1 MLFRSRSEP
10 EPGEV
15 RHRGVPACVSTSRV
29 MTLIDDHLRRAL
41 AYVRPYVGAL
51 VPVVVVSLLST
62 GLSLVLPFLSKVLVD
77 DAILGRDLQLLLQIV
92 GLFVAIPLVSFGLNV
107 FSGMRY
113 TRVSADILFDM
124 RLDLYRHL
132 QRLSPRYY
140 ARTPLG
146 DIVTRING
154 DIGEIQRVVSEAALS
169 WFGQVIALIGT
180 VGMLIYLDWQLF
192 LASLVVM
199 PPSLFTLIR
208 YRRELEARVTR
219 LRERSA
225 EIGSFLIETL
235 QGMRTVV
242 GANAQDRE
250 VDRFRRRNDAFIEA
264 LLSMRLYTYV
274 AGGLPGLL
282 LTGGTALVF
291 LYGGYRVIE
300 GMMTLGTL
308 VAFMA
313 YQARLMTPVQG
324 LMGIYTNLATARASL
339 VRVHEVLDAPPDV
352 QEIPSPHRM
361 HECRGEIRLDGVT
374 FDFGR
379 GVDGLTGVDLDIPAG
394 QVVAIVGASGSG
406 KSTLADLL
414 ERHLDPQEGSVLL
427 DGVDVST
434 LSLEDVRRHISVVP
448 QDPFIFHSSV
458 ADNVRYADPDA
469 SDAAVLEAI
478 EGAGLGTLLERLPDG
493 VDTVV
498 GERGRQLSAGERQR
512 LAIARA
518 FLAEPA
524 VLVMDEATGALDP
537 SSEAAVLDGYDR
549 VMKGRTTI
557 LITHRLDLARQADRV
572 VVVDRGRIV
581 EDGPPDALEARGAAF
596 RELFLDVLAG

>member
-1 MLFRSRSEP
+1 
-10 EPGEV
+10 
-15 RHRGVPACVSTSRV
+15 

-41 AYVRPYVGAL
+41 AYVRPYAGAL

-77 DAILGRDLQLLLQIV
+77 DAILGRDLQLLLRIV

-132 QRLSPRYY
+132 QRLSPTYY

-208 YRRELEARVTR
+208 YRRELEARVTQ
-219 LRERSA
+219 LRERSS

-242 GANAQDRE
+242 GANAQNRE
-250 VDRFRRRNDAFIEA
+250 VDRFRTRNDAFIEA

-394 QVVAIVGASGSG
+394 QVIAIVGASGSG

-458 ADNVRYADPDA
+458 ADNVRYADPEA

-478 EGAGLGTLLERLPDG
+478 EGAGLGMLLERLPDG

-537 SSEAAVLDGYDR
+537 SSEAAVLDGYER

-581 EDGPPDALEARGAAF
+581 EDGPPETLEAKGGAF

>member
-1 MLFRSRSEP
+1 
-10 EPGEV
+10 
-15 RHRGVPACVSTSRV
+15 

-41 AYVRPYVGAL
+41 AYVRPYLGAL
-51 VPVVVVSLLST
+51 APVVVVSLLST

-77 DAILGRDLQLLLQIV
+77 DAILGRDLELLIRIV
-92 GLFVAIPLVSFGLNV
+92 GLFIAIPLVSFGLNV

-140 ARTPLG
+140 ARTALG

-169 WFGQVIALIGT
+169 WFGQVIALVGT

-219 LRERSA
+219 LRERSS

-242 GANAQDRE
+242 GANAQGRE
-250 VDRFRRRNDAFIEA
+250 VDRFRRRNDAFIDA

-300 GMMTLGTL
+300 GIMTLGTL

-313 YQARLMTPVQG
+313 YQARLMTPIQG

-352 QEIPSPHRM
+352 REAASPRGM
-361 HECRGEIRLDGVT
+361 DECRGEVRLDRVT

-379 GVDGLTGVDLDIPAG
+379 GVDGLVDVDLEIPAG

-414 ERHLDPQEGSVLL
+414 ERHLDPQEGAVLL
-427 DGVDVST
+427 DGTDIRT
-434 LSLEDVRRHISVVP
+434 LSLHDVRRHISVVP
-448 QDPFIFHSSV
+448 QDPFIFHSSL

-469 SDAAVLEAI
+469 SDTAVLEAI
-478 EGAGLGTLLERLPDG
+478 EGAGLSPLLDRLPAG

-537 SSEAAVLDGYDR
+537 SSEAAVLDGYGR
-549 VMKGRTTI
+549 VMRGRTTI

-572 VVVDRGRIV
+572 IVVDRGRIV
-581 EDGPPDALEARGAAF
+581 EDGPPSALEAEGTAF

>member
-1 MLFRSRSEP
+1 MKL
-10 EPGEV
+10 
-15 RHRGVPACVSTSRV
+15 
-29 MTLIDDHLRRAL
+29 LDDHFRRAL

-62 GLSLVLPFLSKVLVD
+62 GLSLVLPYLSKVLVD
-77 DAILGRDLQLLLQIV
+77 DAILGSDFPLLLRLV
-92 GLFVAIPLVSFGLNV
+92 GLFIAIPLVSFGLNV

-180 VGMLIYLDWQLF
+180 VGMLLYLDWQLF
-192 LASLVVM
+192 LAGLLVV

-208 YRRELEARVTR
+208 YRQELEERVTR
-219 LRERSA
+219 LRERSS

-250 VDRFRRRNDAFIEA
+250 VERFRSRNDAFVEA

-282 LTGGTALVF
+282 LTSGTALVF

-339 VRVHEVLDAPPDV
+339 VRVHDILDAPPDV
-352 QEIPSPHRM
+352 QEREVPARLAS
-361 HECRGEIRLDGVT
+361 CRGDIRLERVS

-379 GVDGLTGVDLDIPAG
+379 GVAGLDSVDLDIPAG

-414 ERHLDPQEGSVLL
+414 ERHLDPHEGQVLL
-427 DGVDVST
+427 DGIDLTT
-434 LSLEDVRRHISVVP
+434 LSLEDVRRHIGVVP
-448 QDPFIFHSSV
+448 QDPFIFHASV
-458 ADNVRYADPDA
+458 ADNVRYADPEATDENVMAAIDA
-469 SDAAVLEAI
+469 
-478 EGAGLGTLLERLPDG
+478 AGLGPMVERLPDG
-493 VDTVV
+493 IHTVV

-518 FLAEPA
+518 FMADPA

-557 LITHRLDLARQADRV
+557 VITHRLDLARQAERV
-572 VVVDRGRIV
+572 VVVEQGRIV
-581 EDGPPDALEARGAAF
+581 EDGLPQILEAEGSVF

>member
-1 MLFRSRSEP
+1 
-10 EPGEV
+10 
-15 RHRGVPACVSTSRV
+15 

-41 AYVRPYVGAL
+41 SYVRPYLGAL
-51 VPVVVVSLLST
+51 APVVVVSLLST

-77 DAILGRDLQLLLQIV
+77 DAILGRDLELLIRIV
-92 GLFVAIPLVSFGLNV
+92 GLFIAIPLVSFGLNV

-169 WFGQVIALIGT
+169 WFGQVIALVGT

-219 LRERSA
+219 LRERSS

-242 GANAQDRE
+242 GANAQGRE
-250 VDRFRRRNDAFIEA
+250 VDRFRRRNDAFIDA

-300 GMMTLGTL
+300 GIMTLGTL

-313 YQARLMTPVQG
+313 YQARLMTPIQG

-352 QEIPSPHRM
+352 REAASPRGM
-361 HECRGEIRLDGVT
+361 DECRGEVRLDRVT

-379 GVDGLTGVDLDIPAG
+379 GVDGLVDVDLEIPAG

-414 ERHLDPQEGSVLL
+414 ERHLDPQEGAVLL
-427 DGVDVST
+427 DGTDIRT
-434 LSLEDVRRHISVVP
+434 LSLHDVRRHISVVP

-469 SDAAVLEAI
+469 SDTAVLEAI
-478 EGAGLGTLLERLPDG
+478 EGAGLSPLLDRLPDG

-537 SSEAAVLDGYDR
+537 SSEAAVLDGYGR
-549 VMKGRTTI
+549 VMRGRTTI

-572 VVVDRGRIV
+572 IVVDRGRIV
-581 EDGPPDALEARGAAF
+581 EDGPPSALEAKGTAF